1 LPTNDVSPIGRL
13 GKPGSKSEEE
23 VAGLMADLHKLSK
36 QIADVAERLADVADA
51 ANGQRPRRSGA
62 MRWVVLPLGGAMAYA
77 AAKRGLKGSA
87 RAKEVAKEAMRTP
100 EQPDSDLLGRV
111 KEVVGV
117 ADQLERNRED
127 RAKRR
132 RRRRASSSA

>member
-1 LPTNDVSPIGRL
+1 
-13 GKPGSKSEEE
+13 
-23 VAGLMADLHKLSK
+23 MADLHKLSK

-62 MRWVVLPLGGAMAYA
+62 MRWVVLPLAGAMAYA
-77 AAKRGLKGSA
+77 AAKRGLKGSV

-100 EQPDSDLLGRV
+100 EQPDSDLLVRV

>member
-1 LPTNDVSPIGRL
+1 
-13 GKPGSKSEEE
+13 
-23 VAGLMADLHKLSK
+23 MADLHKLSK

-62 MRWVVLPLGGAMAYA
+62 MRWVVLPLAGAMAYA

-87 RAKEVAKEAMRTP
+87 RAKEVTNTP

-132 RRRRASSSA
+132 RRRRASASA

>member
-23 VAGLMADLHKLSK
+23 VAGPMADLHKFSK

-51 ANGQRPRRSGA
+51 ANGHRQRRSGA
-62 MRWVVLPLGGAMAYA
+62 MRWVVLPLAGAMAYA
-77 AAKRGLKGSA
+77 AAKKGLKGSA

-111 KEVVGV
+111 KQVVGV